1 MTIKTERD
9 YQTIVMKTLRANG
22 WFWVKYPDVNRQIKP
37 FDIQWVKDW
46 VSYAIELKISDYKHT
61 PSYEQIYKMLRP
73 NQVAALHSHK
83 KAWGVSEVRVWNKS
97 TLEEIHY
104 DFILLSTMG
113 TEL

>member
-1 MTIKTERD
+1 MTFKTERD
-9 YQTIVMKTLRANG
+9 YQTFVMKRLRDDW

-37 FDIQWVKDW
+37 FDIQWVRDGTP
-46 VSYAIELKISDYKHT
+46 YAIELKISDYKHS

-73 NQVAALHSHK
+73 NQVAALDCHQ
-83 KAWGVSEVRVWNKS
+83 KAWGVSEVRTWNKS

-104 DFILLSTMG
+104 EFKLLSTTG